1 MPRANRRRGRLWR
14 QHRAACSRGLTL
26 VRLLF
31 YAWLCRNRIVLGL
44 PAFAGPC
51 IRDSKHPWVA
61 FFHIF
66 FRSLALFA
74 YGFGT
79 YFSSNFVLIFVCC
92 ILLSICLFALIFSAN
107 DCRTRDVTAKR
118 QLYTTSVRLYST
130 PTSRCWLVDWAFTCN
145 SHAVPL

>member
-92 ILLSICLFALIFSAN
+92 ILLLAMDFWTGALPAGTRHGTWPFWV
-107 DCRTRDVTAKR
+107 DCTG
-118 QLYTTSVRLYST
+118 
-130 PTSRCWLVDWAFTCN
+130 
-145 SHAVPL
+145 